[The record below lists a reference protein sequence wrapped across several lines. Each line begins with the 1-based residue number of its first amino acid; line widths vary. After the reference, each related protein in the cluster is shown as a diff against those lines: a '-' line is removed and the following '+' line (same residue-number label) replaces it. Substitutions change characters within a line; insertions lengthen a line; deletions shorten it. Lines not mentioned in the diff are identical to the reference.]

1 MPDKNLLK
9 AVGTKIKQIR
19 AEKQMSQNKL
29 ADLCN
34 FEKASM
40 SRIESGQTNTTL
52 LTLRKISAAL
62 DIHISE
68 LLKEA

>member
-52 LTLRKISAAL
+52 LTLRKISTAL

-68 LLKEA
+68 LLKEV

>member
-52 LTLRKISAAL
+52 LTLRKISTAL